1 MTPGLQLFLTFTL
14 LDIVLGIL
22 ATRLVARLAGGPRNL
37 LANVVPILSGFGAM
51 GILGHSMGAHIGPL
65 VPLYGFDVA
74 LFGDMGIG
82 FVFALLGAL
91 VQAAVLRAVRRR
103 SSAA

>member
-1 MTPGLQLFLTFTL
+1 MTPGLALFLTFTL
-14 LDIVLGIL
+14 IDIVLGIL
-22 ATRLVARLAGGPRNL
+22 ATRLVARVAGGPRQL
-37 LANVVPILSGFGAM
+37 LAHVIPVLAGFAAL

-65 VPLYGFDVA
+65 VPLYGFEVA
-74 LFGDMGIG
+74 LFGDMAIG

-91 VQAAVLRAVRRR
+91 AQAAVVRAVRRR